1 MILVNMSEK
10 FLIHLLGKTGTGKSS
25 TGNTI
30 LGIKKFPCKS
40 STSAVT
46 RVIQAEAGYLG
57 PREVMV
63 VDGPGLVDLNS
74 GVNQSTMDAI
84 KHLIEETKSN
94 VQVFLM
100 IWRYGDPFSPD
111 DDAMLDAM
119 RRTFG
124 PSVFR
129 NCGII
134 LMTCGDN
141 FRADTEDTD
150 VTFNSWCKSQTGTF
164 SKLLR
169 ECQGRVVLMENSRSI
184 TNRDQDALESLA
196 AQIDSLDPKL
206 ATGESLLKDR
216 LAIPTGV
223 IKKCF
228 FFALALLVIVLTWI
242 FIDYAPSQE
251 ADARRA
257 AHDVT
262 K

>member
-1 MILVNMSEK
+1 MAMVKIPEK
-10 FLIHLLGKTGTGKSS
+10 CTIHLLGKTGTGKSS

-30 LGIKKFPCKS
+30 LGSKKFPCKS

-46 RVIQAEAGYLG
+46 TRIQRELVYFGA
-57 PREVMV
+57 REVMV
-63 VDGPGLVDLNS
+63 VDGPGLVDLDT
-74 GVNQSTMDAI
+74 GVNPSCINAV
-84 KHLIEETKSN
+84 KRVIEETKSI
-94 VQVFLM
+94 VHVFLM

-119 RRTFG
+119 RKTFG

-169 ECQGRVVLMENSRSI
+169 ECQGRVVLMENSRSMA
-184 TNRDQDALESLA
+184 NRDQEALKSLV

-206 ATGESLLKDR
+206 ATGESLLNNR
-216 LAIPTGV
+216 
-223 IKKCF
+223 
-228 FFALALLVIVLTWI
+228 VLKFGTI
-242 FIDYAPSQE
+242 SQQI
-251 ADARRA
+251 
-257 AHDVT
+257 
-262 K
+262 